1 MSADTPVQPTE
12 DVVTKMKT
20 TSQKDV
26 LDILVEKKLLKED
39 QLAVLRT
46 EAGKSGVS
54 LIRLIEQK
62 KIVPDD
68 VLARAL
74 SEVIGI
80 PYADLEGKKIPKTI
94 LDIIPRDLS
103 QNYEITPIARDGST
117 LTVGM
122 VDPTNFK
129 AMEAL
134 DFIARKNNYHVVYK
148 VISASGLRNIFKQYS
163 SLSSEVEEALANSDE
178 DRAESSTGIESLN
191 LEDKGMEEVVKTAPV
206 TKMVSVILKHAVEG
220 GASDIHIE
228 PISEGSRVRYRI
240 DGELHTSIILPP
252 YVHSAIVARIKVLSN
267 LKLDETRIP
276 QDGRFRTTLEGK
288 TIDLRV
294 STLPLMNQEKVVM
307 RILDMS
313 QNFLDLVKLGFM
325 GRDLEL
331 LKESVKKSKGLILVT
346 GPTGSGKS
354 TTLYSLMSLINTDG
368 INIVTLED
376 PIEYY
381 IEGINQ
387 SQVNPDVG
395 MTFASGLRAILRQD
409 PDAIMVGEIRDSETA
424 ELAVHSSLTGH
435 IVFSTLHTNDSFG
448 AIPRLIDMKM
458 EPFLLSSSLA
468 LIEAQR
474 LVRRICEYCK
484 EEFELP
490 RDMKQDVQKELET
503 LGEKQWPKD
512 IDRNN
517 IKFYRGKGCTRCGG
531 TGYKGRLVINEVIKI
546 DEIFQNLIVNGFP
559 MDQVRARAKEQGILL
574 LRQDGF
580 LKAIRGLTTVEEVL
594 RVTQT

>member
-1 MSADTPVQPTE
+1 MSADTLVQPSE
-12 DVVTKMKT
+12 DVATKMRT

-26 LDILVEKKLLKED
+26 IDVLVEKKLLTAG
-39 QLAVLRT
+39 QLTTLRL
-46 EAGKSGVS
+46 EAAKTGAS

-62 KIVPDD
+62 KLVQDD
-68 VLARAL
+68 RLARAL
-74 SEVIGI
+74 SGVIGLE
-80 PYADLEGKKIPKTI
+80 YADLEGKTIPKGI
-94 LDIIPRDLS
+94 LDIFPHDLA
-103 QNYEITPIARDGST
+103 QNYEIIPLARDGNL
-117 LTVGM
+117 LTIGM

-129 AMEAL
+129 AMEAV
-134 DFIARKNNYHVVYK
+134 DFIARKNNFRVVYK
-148 VISASGLRNIFKQYS
+148 VIAASGLRNMFKQYT
-163 SLSSEVEEALANSDE
+163 SLTSEVEEALASSDE
-178 DRAESSTGIESLN
+178 DQKQITGIESLN

-313 QNFLDLVKLGFM
+313 SDFLNLVKLGFM
-325 GRDLEL
+325 GRDLDIL
-331 LKESVKKSKGLILVT
+331 RASVKKSKGLILVT

-354 TTLYSLMSLINTDG
+354 TSLYSLMSLINTDG

-387 SQVNPDVG
+387 SQVNPEVG

-424 ELAVHSSLTGH
+424 ELAVHASLTGH
-435 IVFSTLHTNDSFG
+435 IVFSTLHTNDAFG
-448 AIPRLIDMKM
+448 AIPRLIDMKL
-458 EPFLLSSSLA
+458 EPFLLASSLS

-474 LVRRICEYCK
+474 LVRRICDHCR
-484 EEFELP
+484 EEFKLP
-490 RDMKQDVQKELET
+490 ADMLTEVMKEFET
-503 LGEKQWPKD
+503 LDEKQWPDD

-517 IKFYRGKGCTRCGG
+517 IKFYRGKGCSRCGG
-531 TGYKGRLVINEVIKI
+531 TGYKGRLVIDEVIKI
-546 DEIFQNLIVNGFP
+546 DEIFQELIVNGFP
-559 MDQVRARAKEQGILL
+559 MDQVRARAKEQGTML

-580 LKAIRGLTTVEEVL
+580 IKTMRGLTTVEEVL
-594 RVTQT
+594 RVTQV

>member
-1 MSADTPVQPTE
+1 MSADTLVQPSE
-12 DVVTKMKT
+12 DVATKMRT

-26 LDILVEKKLLKED
+26 IDVLVEKKLLTAG
-39 QLAVLRT
+39 QLTTLRL
-46 EAGKSGVS
+46 EAAKTGAS

-62 KIVPDD
+62 KLVQDD
-68 VLARAL
+68 RLARAL
-74 SEVIGI
+74 SGVIGLE
-80 PYADLEGKKIPKTI
+80 YADLEGKTIPKGI
-94 LDIIPRDLS
+94 LDIFPHDLA
-103 QNYEITPIARDGST
+103 QNYEIIPLARDGNL
-117 LTVGM
+117 LTIGM

-129 AMEAL
+129 AMEAV
-134 DFIARKNNYHVVYK
+134 DFIARKNNFRVVYK
-148 VISASGLRNIFKQYS
+148 VIAASGLRNMFKQYT
-163 SLSSEVEEALANSDE
+163 SLTSEVEEALASSEE
-178 DRAESSTGIESLN
+178 DQKQITGIESLN

-313 QNFLDLVKLGFM
+313 SDFLNLVKLGFM
-325 GRDLEL
+325 GRDLDIL
-331 LKESVKKSKGLILVT
+331 RASVKKSKGLILVT

-354 TTLYSLMSLINTDG
+354 TSLYSLMSLINTDG

-387 SQVNPDVG
+387 SQVNPEVG

-424 ELAVHSSLTGH
+424 ELAVHASLTGH
-435 IVFSTLHTNDSFG
+435 IVFSTLHTNDAFG
-448 AIPRLIDMKM
+448 AIPRLIDMKL
-458 EPFLLSSSLA
+458 EPFLLASSLS

-474 LVRRICEYCK
+474 LVRRICDHCR
-484 EEFELP
+484 EEFKLP
-490 RDMKQDVQKELET
+490 ADMLTEVMKEFET
-503 LGEKQWPKD
+503 LDEKQWPDD

-517 IKFYRGKGCTRCGG
+517 IKFYRGKGCSRCGG
-531 TGYKGRLVINEVIKI
+531 TGYKGRLVIDEVIKI
-546 DEIFQNLIVNGFP
+546 DEIFQELIVNGFP
-559 MDQVRARAKEQGILL
+559 MDQVRARAKEQGTML

-580 LKAIRGLTTVEEVL
+580 IKTMRGLTTVEEVL
-594 RVTQT
+594 RVTQV

>member
-1 MSADTPVQPTE
+1 MTPDPFVPPTD
-12 DVVTKMKT
+12 DVATKMKT

-26 LDILVEKKLLKED
+26 IDVLVEKKLLTNK
-39 QLAVLRT
+39 QLTTLRAEGART
-46 EAGKSGVS
+46 GVS
-54 LIRLIEQK
+54 LVRLIAQK
-62 KIVPDD
+62 KLVPDEK
-68 VLARAL
+68 LARAF

-80 PYADLEGKKIPKTI
+80 AYEDLEGKIIPKAV
-94 LDIIPRDLS
+94 LDIFPHDLA
-103 QNYEITPIARDGST
+103 QNYEISPLAREGSVIT
-117 LTVGM
+117 IGM

-129 AMEAL
+129 AMEAI
-134 DFIARKNNYHVVYK
+134 DFIARKNNFRILYK
-148 VISASGLRNIFKQYS
+148 IISSSGLRNIFKQYS
-163 SLSSEVEEALANSDE
+163 SLSSEVEEALASGDE
-178 DRAESSTGIESLN
+178 DRGDTTGVESLN

-220 GASDIHIE
+220 NASDIHIE

-252 YVHSAIVARIKVLSN
+252 YVHSAIIARIKVLSN

-313 QNFLDLVKLGFM
+313 QDFLNLTKLGFF
-325 GRDLEL
+325 GRDFEI
-331 LKESVKKSKGLILVT
+331 LKASVQKSKGLILVT

-354 TTLYSLMSLINTDG
+354 TTLYSLMSLINVDA

-424 ELAVHSSLTGH
+424 ELAVHASLTGH
-435 IVFSTLHTNDSFG
+435 IVFSTLHTNDAFG
-448 AIPRLIDMKM
+448 AIPRLIDMKL
-458 EPFLLSSSLA
+458 EPFLLASSLSI
-468 LIEAQR
+468 IEAQR
-474 LVRRICEYCK
+474 LVRRICDYCREEIKLPDDTVK
-484 EEFELP
+484 EVMKDFETVS
-490 RDMKQDVQKELET
+490 D
-503 LGEKQWPKD
+503 KQWPKEV
-512 IDRNN
+512 DRNN
-517 IKFYRGKGCTRCGG
+517 IKFFRGKGCTRCGG
-531 TGYKGRLVINEVIKI
+531 TGYKGRLVIDEVIKI
-546 DEIFQNLIVNGFP
+546 DEIFQELIVNNFP
-559 MDQVRARAKEQGILL
+559 MDQVRLRAKEQGVLL

-580 LKAIRGLTTVEEVL
+580 LKAMRGLTTVEEVL
-594 RVTQT
+594 RATQI